1 MNKNIVQKSFPG
13 PGTWPDL
20 CQSGKRQSPIDIL
33 TDHTLKVDLGSLK
46 FIRYDYAYSGT
57 VTNTGHNVQITLS
70 GIPVYLTGGGLA
82 SMFILEQLHFHWDA
96 EHTIDGVRDALELHL
111 VHYDKK
117 YGNVSNASHYQN
129 GICVVAVLFK
139 FADDDNSDLYNILN
153 ATESVSQWVGK
164 SSVEMQR
171 KVVPM
176 LLLPKDRTTYYRY
189 DGSLTTP
196 GCQEAVTWFIL
207 TEKLPISESQINIL
221 RNVKTNNVHTCS
233 PKDYYNSTSEECEP
247 KYQWVNYTAGLE
259 NDPKLVRSEYGDH
272 VIVHWIRN
280 NEDIVVSSE
289 PINFLKDTIKF
300 PIDPSST
307 YKRVKVLLSEP
318 DLYEWK
324 SWSNDTAIPYNAIE
338 GGQNRNKIVYVCG
351 FTYGNSSITGMV
363 NRDDRICF
371 SEHWN
376 FISATY
382 YLLVY
387 RTSNHKV
394 VPARNHFLT
403 HLSNFLVEI
412 NNNIN

>member
-1 MNKNIVQKSFPG
+1 NDAPYSTDWIIANLRILLG

-46 FIRYDYAYSGT
+46 FIRYDYAYSGF

-70 GIPVYLTGGGLA
+70 GIPVYVTGGGLA

-96 EHTIDGVRDALELHL
+96 EHTIDGVRDALELHF

-117 YGNVSNASHYQN
+117 YGNLSNASHYQN
-129 GICVVAVLFK
+129 GICVVA

-207 TEKLPISESQINIL
+207 TEKLPISESQVNIL
-221 RNVKTNNVHTCS
+221 RNVKTNNGTLKHNFRPTQNQHNRII
-233 PKDYYNSTSEECEP
+233 YHHLLGYTSTAVMQKEILP
-247 KYQWVNYTAGLE
+247 FF
-259 NDPKLVRSEYGDH
+259 
-272 VIVHWIRN
+272 
-280 NEDIVVSSE
+280 
-289 PINFLKDTIKF
+289 NFIYVF
-300 PIDPSST
+300 I
-307 YKRVKVLLSEP
+307 
-318 DLYEWK
+318 
-324 SWSNDTAIPYNAIE
+324 I
-338 GGQNRNKIVYVCG
+338 IVYPHL
-351 FTYGNSSITGMV
+351 FIT
-363 NRDDRICF
+363 
-371 SEHWN
+371 S
-376 FISATY
+376 
-382 YLLVY
+382 
-387 RTSNHKV
+387 
-394 VPARNHFLT
+394 
-403 HLSNFLVEI
+403 
-412 NNNIN
+412 